1 MYVCMYVYIY
11 IDIIYIYTNF
21 PVNAIVRLPHPRSGE
36 LGFLRLNNGLA
47 AGEGVL
53 DLTPTIIL
61 PILLTPKSF
70 GRKFNPSSTR
80 S

>member
-1 MYVCMYVYIY
+1 MY
-11 IDIIYIYTNF
+11 IYIYTYIYIYIYIYVLILYLYPNL

-61 PILLTPKSF
+61 PILLTPKS
-70 GRKFNPSSTR
+70 S
-80 S
+80 